1 MMRKILITQRT
12 KQCAGI
18 CGCYGVKRFLS
29 IFRFDNI
36 NLVSPDDHFP
46 KLDFVF
52 YFETWYSGRS
62 ANEAI
67 YETENHPYT
76 VLIAEVP

>member
-1 MMRKILITQRT
+1 MRNIVSNQRT
-12 KQCAGI
+12 NKFARI
-18 CGCYGVKRFLS
+18 CGSSGVKGFLS
-29 IFRFDNI
+29 IFGVDNI
-36 NLVSPDDHFP
+36 NLASPDDHFP